1 MSYNEKEI
9 ESLHAKIVSE
19 IQTAGKQVLTNFGD
33 QAKENIANTKEFG
46 GTKLRKTAKTKLN
59 IENPD
64 KQKITV
70 SMDSKIAVIM
80 EEGSKPH
87 DIVPKKKKW
96 LYFEGS
102 NGPVFT
108 KHVNHPGT
116 RATKFFEKANT
127 AAAESVGPELQEK
140 ISKILKG

>member
-1 MSYNEKEI
+1 MAYNEAEIKE
-9 ESLHAKIVSE
+9 LHDKIVSDINNASKE
-19 IQTAGKQVLTNFGD
+19 VLIDFGNK
-33 QAKENIANTKEFG
+33 AKENIANTKEFG

-59 IENPD
+59 DETAD
-64 KQKITV
+64 KQKMTV
-70 SMDSKIAVIM
+70 SMTSKVAVIM

-108 KHVNHPGT
+108 KLVKHPGT
-116 RATKFFEKANT
+116 QATKFFEKANT
-127 AAAESVGPELQEK
+127 AAAESVGPDLQDK